1 MSHVLTSLKM
11 YLGRLDASTIDP
23 LAWVAVDIDND
34 GQLTL
39 NDVMSALKG
48 YLGKNQQAA
57 TAVTATKYLS
67 ASDLR
72 DVEGVK
78 KLVAS
83 DGAYVDREH
92 IHVRHW
98 DKAEAQ
104 LEHVELIGVSME
116 HLDSYIH

>member
-1 MSHVLTSLKM
+1 M
-11 YLGRLDASTIDP
+11 YLGRLDASKIDP

-57 TAVTATKYLS
+57 TEATATKYLS

-92 IHVRHW
+92 IHVKHW
-98 DKAEAQ
+98 DKVEAQ